1 MSFRE
6 SEGVWAERLGSLRN
20 TVRQHVIATQLDGHL
35 DGVADV
41 LDVGCGQGT
50 QALRLATHGL
60 TVTGV
65 DLSEN
70 LLSQMRAG
78 ARAQGL
84 NVEAICGDVAHLNEA
99 VGGRRFDLV
108 CAHGLLMY
116 LDDAYEALD
125 TLTRQTRPE
134 GRVSFTVRNGDA
146 LAYRPGVRGDYSA
159 ALAAFGTT
167 DYRNELGVN
176 AQAHTRA
183 QVMRWCEHLGLV
195 IEAWYGVRV
204 FTDGMSS
211 DVQPSDVDITTCL
224 AAEEQAGRRDPYR
237 SFGSMLHFVAS
248 RQG

>member
-1 MSFRE
+1 MSFSA
-6 SEGVWAERLGSLRN
+6 SEDVWVERLGNLRN
-20 TVRQHVIATQLDGHL
+20 TVRQHVIATQLAEHL
-35 DGVADV
+35 NGVTDV

-50 QALRLATHGL
+50 QALRLAARGL

-70 LLSQMRAG
+70 LLSQMRTS

-84 NVEAICGDVAHLNEA
+84 NLEAICSDVDGLEQA
-99 VGGRRFDLV
+99 VEGRRFDLV

-116 LDDAYEALD
+116 LDDAYQAMD
-125 TLTRQTRPE
+125 TLTRQMRPE

-146 LAYRPGVRGDYSA
+146 LAYRPGVRGNYEV
-159 ALAAFGTT
+159 ALAAFGAT

-183 QVMRWCEHLGLV
+183 QVQRWCEHLGLTV
-195 IEAWYGVRV
+195 EAWYGVRV

-211 DVQPSDVDITTCL
+211 DVQPSDVDINACL

-237 SFGSMLHFVAS
+237 AIGSMLHFVAT
-248 RQG
+248 RCE